1 MVYDEFTHNNKYV
14 YVDWDMSSRCNF
26 NCHYCS
32 PESHDNKINF
42 PKISDA
48 ISLVNKITTEFQGV
62 KEFAVYNLLGG
73 EPTIW
78 NQLPEFSKY
87 VKKVNSNNIIQL
99 LTNGNKTVGWWRRNA
114 PYIDKIILTV
124 HVAQADIVELVE
136 KFNQLVDDIHIDFQF
151 AIDIAVFDKCITD
164 YHYAHDNLHKNISI
178 NPKPLRTLLSASEL
192 MPYTDLQLDTLKNL
206 PRRWGS
212 ELELDSAMIKKYHGN
227 IVETDVNLS
236 KLVMNKENSWKG
248 WACWAGIDT
257 ITINREGNIKIG
269 SGCNPDLVLGNI
281 SKLDFKIPL
290 IPVKC
295 RYDICSCYTDIMS
308 TKIKD
313 YSLPMIFGDL

>member
-1 MVYDEFTHNNKYV
+1 MEYDEFTHNNRYV

-26 NCHYCS
+26 SCYYCS

-48 ISLVNKITTEFQGV
+48 ISLVDKIATEFQGV
-62 KEFAVYNLLGG
+62 KDFAVYNLLGG

-78 NQLPEFSKY
+78 TQLPEFSEY
-87 VKKVNSNNIIQL
+87 VKKVNKNNIIQL
-99 LTNGNKTVGWWRRNA
+99 LTNGNKTVRWWRRNA

-124 HVAQADIVELVE
+124 HVAQTDIVELVE
-136 KFNQLVDDIHIDFQF
+136 KFNQLVGDIHIDFQF
-151 AIDIAVFDKCITD
+151 AMDIAIFDKCITD
-164 YHYAHDNLHKNISI
+164 YHYAYENLHKNISI
-178 NPKPLRTLLSASEL
+178 NPKPLRTVLSANEL
-192 MPYTDLQLDTLKNL
+192 MPYTDVQLDILKNL

-212 ELELDSAMIKKYHGN
+212 ELELDSAMIKKYHGD
-227 IVETDVNLS
+227 ITDTDVNIS
-236 KLVMNKENSWKG
+236 KLVMNKKNSWKG
-248 WACWAGIDT
+248 WACWVGIDT
-257 ITINREGNIKIG
+257 ITINRDGNIKIG
-269 SGCNPDLVLGNI
+269 SSCNPDLVLGNI

-295 RYDICSCYTDIMS
+295 RYDVCSCFTDIMA

-313 YSLPMIFGDL
+313 YSLPMIFGEL